1 MTLVTDGSR
10 WMTQAAMLTRKRW
23 WQKNLLH
30 RWGREDIEDT
40 LAPSFKNCV
49 PHGQNINKKIY
60 LGWIS
65 RNRKLSMI
73 EKAMSIYEVF
83 PNLWYMK
90 YIFEM
95 QILARGRNNTMTNM
109 WNEMLIFLSFAQVQA
124 HYTWNFDKTLNYC
137 ICGILLMGTQ
147 EPLDTKQKSFPFV
160 TTYCLE

>member
-1 MTLVTDGSR
+1 
-10 WMTQAAMLTRKRW
+10 
-23 WQKNLLH
+23 
-30 RWGREDIEDT
+30 

-124 HYTWNFDKTLNYC
+124 HYT
-137 ICGILLMGTQ
+137 
-147 EPLDTKQKSFPFV
+147 
-160 TTYCLE
+160 